1 VKLTWVGVV
10 SSLLSE
16 KCLVAKGFR
25 VLKRN

>member
-16 KCLVAKGFR
+16 KWLVAKGFR